1 MEAYMLTN
9 STETVSLIETSSN
22 LNISPSDNNS
32 ISDTKNV
39 PKSTLDENVPKYVTL
54 NNEEEWNEFFIMQ
67 NNTST
72 NITNKKKPKP
82 YIHKDSNGI
91 CTYTARDENKYGG
104 KNIIG
109 KIAEQ
114 IKEEISKNIEN
125 NDIEFI
131 KLKESKNEDNIIEP
145 AVRIAIGSNTKEIS
159 MSDIL
164 NNDLCKQYGVKAITL
179 LLPQSKARGLRC
191 RVDEHGTRIYEVAN
205 GSYQMTLK
213 WNAQGKECNIK
224 INIHDNGSVELIE
237 GNGVTMEQLAAHKEV
252 KVGRQYEAKPL
263 HEVLA
268 SQLPQTQ
275 LQQSS
280 EEVKFLEQ
288 HSTNVEDLSGA
299 SQKHQAP
306 AASK

>member
-1 MEAYMLTN
+1 MLTN

-39 PKSTLDENVPKYVTL
+39 PKSTLDENVPKCVTL
-54 NNEEEWNEFFIMQ
+54 DNEEEWNKFFIVQ

-72 NITNKKKPKP
+72 NTTNKKKPKP

-191 RVDEHGTRIYEVAN
+191 RVDGHGTRIYEVAN

-224 INIHDNGSVELIE
+224 ISIHDDGSIKLIE

-263 HEVLA
+263 HEALA

-275 LQQSS
+275 LQKSS

-288 HSTNVEDLSGA
+288 PSTDVTESTA
-299 SQKHQAP
+299 QKHQAP
-306 AASK
+306 AAQNR

>member
-1 MEAYMLTN
+1 MLTN
-9 STETVSLIETSSN
+9 STEIVSLIGTSSN

-54 NNEEEWNEFFIMQ
+54 NNEEEWNKFFVMQ
-67 NNTST
+67 NNPST
-72 NITNKKKPKP
+72 NTTNKKKPKP

-145 AVRIAIGSNTKEIS
+145 AVRIAMGSNTKEVS

-213 WNAQGKECNIK
+213 WYAKEKECNIK
-224 INIHDNGSVELIE
+224 INIHDNGSVELLE
-237 GNGVTMEQLAAHKEV
+237 SNGVTEEQLRANKEV
-252 KVGRQYEAKPL
+252 KIGRQYEAKPL
-263 HEVLA
+263 HEALA
-268 SQLPQTQ
+268 SQL
-275 LQQSS
+275 QQKSS
-280 EEVKFLEQ
+280 EAVKVLPQ
-288 HSTNVEDLSGA
+288 PSTDVTESTA
-299 SQKHQAP
+299 QKHQAP
-306 AASK
+306 AAQNR

>member
-39 PKSTLDENVPKYVTL
+39 PKSTLDENVPKCVTL
-54 NNEEEWNEFFIMQ
+54 DNEEEWNKFFIVQ

-72 NITNKKKPKP
+72 NTTNKKKPKP

-191 RVDEHGTRIYEVAN
+191 RVDGHGTRIYEVAN

-224 INIHDNGSVELIE
+224 ISIHDDGSIKLIE

-263 HEVLA
+263 HEALA

-275 LQQSS
+275 LQKSS

-288 HSTNVEDLSGA
+288 PSTDVTESTA
-299 SQKHQAP
+299 QKHQAP
-306 AASK
+306 AAQNR

>member
-9 STETVSLIETSSN
+9 STEIVSLIGTSSN

-54 NNEEEWNEFFIMQ
+54 NNEEEWNKFFVMQ
-67 NNTST
+67 NNPST
-72 NITNKKKPKP
+72 NTTNKKKPKP

-145 AVRIAIGSNTKEIS
+145 AVRIAMGSNTKEVS

-213 WNAQGKECNIK
+213 WYAKEKECNIK
-224 INIHDNGSVELIE
+224 INIHDNGSVELLE
-237 GNGVTMEQLAAHKEV
+237 SNGVTEEQLRANKEV
-252 KVGRQYEAKPL
+252 KIGRQYEAKPL
-263 HEVLA
+263 HEALA
-268 SQLPQTQ
+268 SQL
-275 LQQSS
+275 QQKSS
-280 EEVKFLEQ
+280 EAVKVLPQ
-288 HSTNVEDLSGA
+288 PSTDVTESTA
-299 SQKHQAP
+299 QKHQAP
-306 AASK
+306 AAQNR

>member
-1 MEAYMLTN
+1 MLTN

-39 PKSTLDENVPKYVTL
+39 PKSTLDENVPKCVTL
-54 NNEEEWNEFFIMQ
+54 DNEEEWNKFFIVQ

-72 NITNKKKPKP
+72 NTTNKKKPKP

-191 RVDEHGTRIYEVAN
+191 RVDGHGTRIYEVAN

-224 INIHDNGSVELIE
+224 INIHDNGSVELLE
-237 GNGVTMEQLAAHKEV
+237 SNGVTEEQLRANKEV
-252 KVGRQYEAKPL
+252 KIGRQYEAKPL
-263 HEVLA
+263 HEALA
-268 SQLPQTQ
+268 SQL
-275 LQQSS
+275 QQKSS
-280 EEVKFLEQ
+280 EAVKVLPQ
-288 HSTNVEDLSGA
+288 PSTDVTESTT
-299 SQKHQAP
+299 QKHQAP
-306 AASK
+306 AAQMSQ

>member
-1 MEAYMLTN
+1 MLN
-9 STETVSLIETSSN
+9 STETVSLIGTSSN
-22 LNISPSDNNS
+22 LNISSSDNNP
-32 ISDTKNV
+32 ISDTK
-39 PKSTLDENVPKYVTL
+39 NVPKYVTL

-91 CTYTARDENKYGG
+91 YTYTARDENKYGG

-109 KIAEQ
+109 KVAEQ
-114 IKEEISKNIEN
+114 IKEAISKNIEN